1 MSTTFEGPSPVG
13 SSTSMASASTVSK
26 TFVNSTFHNH
36 HVILASPSRVEEVN
50 LTLSPSSSFLA
61 NYAAVSSSN
70 PPKSSIPANFAIS
83 LVNSSSEK
91 VKPMCL
97 PSHNT
102 VSHLVEQPTN
112 DWQGQDN
119 SAKLQQNGVSQE
131 QYTHLQAS
139 IESRVFPGQAS
150 TSDDVII
157 LEDEVKKVREGNT
170 PLPDIDE
177 NSSTSSSTQSS
188 ENTQSSG
195 RRKRRRGEEQ
205 ILMEDLIG
213 IDKSL
218 AADIATH
225 LKSPIKSM
233 VDACNNS
240 LDSNDLSSKQFTDG
254 EPKKSKDDSPAFRLR
269 PRRSAKSTSFSG
281 YCSGSGS
288 SSPISI
294 MYSPVKRSKQPVLK
308 KSINTYTQQLLSDTS
323 KQLSQFLNNQQ
334 NGVSGHNETN
344 SKENSD
350 TQGTCKPFIRSFSKS
365 IVQDVNVSVFAELIT
380 PLEITFDFSY
390 PDRYLSLT
398 ICDIK
403 PLRHVY
409 LLHPQTKDK
418 VSSPLLELT
427 TIDINDRFLL
437 KHTKGIF
444 DDSTSR

>member
-1 MSTTFEGPSPVG
+1 MSTTFEAASPVG

-36 HVILASPSRVEEVN
+36 HVILSSPSRVEEVN
-50 LTLSPSSSFLA
+50 LSLSPSSSFLA
-61 NYAAVSSSN
+61 NYSSVSSNSS
-70 PPKSSIPANFAIS
+70 KSSIPANYTIS
-83 LVNSSSEK
+83 LVNSTSEK

-97 PSHNT
+97 ASQSNSS
-102 VSHLVEQPTN
+102 VSQLVEHQTN

-119 SAKLQQNGVSQE
+119 STKLEQNVDREPEHTQTIQSQ
-131 QYTHLQAS
+131 LF
-139 IESRVFPGQAS
+139 IGQAS
-150 TSDDVII
+150 FSNDAINV
-157 LEDEVKKVREGNT
+157 EDEVKKTGDGET
-170 PLPDIDE
+170 SLPEFDE
-177 NSSTSSSTQSS
+177 NSSTSSSAHSS
-188 ENTQSSG
+188 DNTQSSG
-195 RRKRRRGEEQ
+195 NTKRKRRRGEEQ
-205 ILMEDLIG
+205 ILLEDLIG

-218 AADIATH
+218 AADIA
-225 LKSPIKSM
+225 PNKSM
-233 VDACNNS
+233 VDVCNNS
-240 LDSNDLSSKQFTDG
+240 LDSNDLSSKQLTDG
-254 EPKKSKDDSPAFRLR
+254 EPKKSKEDSPAFRLR
-269 PRRSAKSTSFSG
+269 PRRSAKSNSFSG

-294 MYSPVKRSKQPVLK
+294 MYSPVKRSKQPVLR

-323 KQLSQFLNNQQ
+323 KQLSQFLNDQQ
-334 NGVSGHNETN
+334 NGASGHSDTTN
-344 SKENSD
+344 SKEDSD
-350 TQGTCKPFIRSFSKS
+350 NQSSCKPFIRSFSKS

-437 KHTKGIF
+437 NHTKGIF
-444 DDSTSR
+444 DDSTFR

>member
-1 MSTTFEGPSPVG
+1 MSTTFEATSPVG
-13 SSTSMASASTVSK
+13 SSTSMASASK

-36 HVILASPSRVEEVN
+36 HVILSSPSRVEEVN

-61 NYAAVSSSN
+61 SYSSVGSN

-83 LVNSSSEK
+83 LVNSASEK
-91 VKPMCL
+91 VKPLCL
-97 PSHNT
+97 ASQNT
-102 VSHLVEQPTN
+102 ASQIVEQPTS

-119 SAKLQQNGVSQE
+119 STKLPQNVVSQQ
-131 QYTHLQAS
+131 QYTQTHVSIPSHLLA
-139 IESRVFPGQAS
+139 GQAS
-150 TSDDVII
+150 TSDEAVRV
-157 LEDEVKKVREGNT
+157 EDEVNATGKGDAS
-170 PLPDIDE
+170 LPEFDD

-188 ENTQSSG
+188 DNTQSSG

-254 EPKKSKDDSPAFRLR
+254 EPNKSKDDSPAFRLR

-294 MYSPVKRSKQPVLK
+294 MYSPVKRSKQPVLR

-323 KQLSQFLNNQQ
+323 KQLSQFLNDQQ
-334 NGVSGHNETN
+334 HNGDSGHNEN
-344 SKENSD
+344 RH
-350 TQGTCKPFIRSFSKS
+350 TQSSCQPFIRSFSKS

-380 PLEITFDFSY
+380 PLEITYDFSY

-409 LLHPQTKDK
+409 LQHPQTKNK

-437 KHTKGIF
+437 SHTKGIF
-444 DDSTSR
+444 DGDHEFR